1 MDGQETVEIYSL
13 GRAALGGSEI
23 AAWTGRDR
31 ACSVDGQETVGS
43 SLGNAALGRS
53 ERGVELRWEGA
64 TENCRAVN
72 GFFKTNSINAKDFSN
87 GFQTLGDWTC
97 IASLA
102 GSDTKNAELL
112 APIFQDIQST
122 RLSRKTGHPRLVKV
136 PNRWVMGHT

>member
-1 MDGQETVEIYSL
+1 VDGQETVEIYSL

-64 TENCRAVN
+64 TEKCRAVGT
-72 GFFKTNSINAKDFSN
+72 GFSRQIPSMRK
-87 GFQTLGDWTC
+87 
-97 IASLA
+97 
-102 GSDTKNAELL
+102 
-112 APIFQDIQST
+112 IFQMVF
-122 RLSRKTGHPRLVKV
+122 K
-136 PNRWVMGHT
+136 RWVIGHA